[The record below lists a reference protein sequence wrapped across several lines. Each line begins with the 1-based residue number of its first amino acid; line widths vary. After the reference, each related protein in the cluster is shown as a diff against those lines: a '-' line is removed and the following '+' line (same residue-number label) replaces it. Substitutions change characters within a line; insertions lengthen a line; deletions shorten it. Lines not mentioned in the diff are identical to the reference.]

1 MISTRLTQLLG
12 ITYPILQGG
21 MAWVASSSLV
31 AAVSNAGGLGVL
43 GAGPMD
49 AATLVKEIH
58 QIKTLTD
65 KPFGVNIML
74 MMPSAPELIQVCLA
88 ERVPVVTT
96 GAGNPAPYIKAFKD
110 IGTKVIPVVAAASLA
125 KRLEKAGADAI
136 IAEGNESGGHIGEVT
151 TMVLIPQVVDAVSV
165 PVIAA
170 GGIADGRGIM
180 AALALGAEGVQMG
193 TRFIVATECHVH
205 ENYKK
210 ALTSARDRDAIVT
223 GLTTGHPVRVLKNK
237 LAKHYLEREKAGAT
251 PEELEEIGRGSLRK
265 TVIEGDIENGSVMAG
280 QAVGLVDAIEPTAQI
295 FQRLQTEFEAAQ
307 KRLGNLVHPSI
318 HPSTQEHAS

>member
-1 MISTRLTQLLG
+1 MISTRLTKLLG
-12 ITYPILQGG
+12 IKYPILQGG

-49 AATLVKEIH
+49 AATLVQEIH
-58 QIKTLTD
+58 QIKSLTD

-74 MMPSAPELIQVCLA
+74 MMPSAPDLIKVCLA

-96 GAGNPAPYIKAFKD
+96 GAGNPAPYVKAFKD
-110 IGTKVIPVVAAASLA
+110 IGTKVIPVVAAVSLA

-151 TMVLIPQVVDAVSV
+151 TMVLVPQVVDAVSI

-210 ALTSARDRDAIVT
+210 ALTVAKDRDSVVT

-237 LAKHYLEREKAGAT
+237 LAKLYLEREKAGAT
-251 PEELEEIGRGSLRK
+251 PEELDEIGRGSLKK
-265 TVIEGDIENGSVMAG
+265 TVVEGDTDNGSVMAG
-280 QAVGLVDAIEPTAQI
+280 QCVGLIDSIQTTAEI
-295 FQRLQTEFEAAQ
+295 FQRLNDEFAAAQ
-307 KRLGNLVHPSI
+307 KRLGALVHSAMPTPS
-318 HPSTQEHAS
+318 